1 MPADKP
7 RILIVEDS
15 PAMRQLLALAIS
27 RLPNAVVD
35 EAPDGVAA
43 LRALKQAQDLPYD
56 LVFLDI
62 NMPVMD
68 GIKLLG
74 RLKDDAAANRT
85 VVAVVTTSEGGETE
99 AQARQLGAR
108 YFVRKPINRKV
119 VEGILAE
126 VFGREP
132 GLP

>member
-1 MPADKP
+1 MSVEKP

-15 PAMRQLLALAIS
+15 PAMRQLLTLAFH
-27 RLPNAVVD
+27 RLPDAVVD

-43 LRALKQAQDLPYD
+43 LRALKQAQDSPYD

-74 RLKDDAAANRT
+74 RLKDDPTAQKT
-85 VVAVVTTSEGGETE
+85 VVAVVTTSENSDTET
-99 AQARQLGAR
+99 QARQLGAK
-108 YFVRKPINRKV
+108 YFLRKPINRKL

-126 VFGREP
+126 VFGETK
-132 GLP
+132 

>member
-1 MPADKP
+1 MTASSP

-15 PAMRQLLALAIS
+15 PAMRQLLTLALQ
-27 RLPNAVVD
+27 RLANAVVD
-35 EAPDGVAA
+35 EAADGVAA
-43 LRALKQAQDLPYD
+43 LRALKQAQDDPYD

-68 GIKLLG
+68 GMKLLG
-74 RLKDDAAANRT
+74 RLKDAAAANKT

-126 VFGREP
+126 VFGPPE
-132 GLP
+132 G